1 MLLQRQGT
9 DMFGFKRKQGKL
21 KKTNNYLRPKVK
33 LGLALSGGGARGFG
47 HIGAF
52 KAFEEN
58 HIRFDYVA
66 GTSVGSIM
74 GAAYCAGIPWQK
86 MRDFSL
92 TVEDR
97 DLIDKRFIK
106 IGSRSSN
113 IEDLMR
119 RLIGDTTFE
128 QLQIPFSAVAVDL
141 ISGNEIVL
149 NSGSVAKACSASS
162 AVPAVFKP
170 VQYDDMMLVDGGLLN
185 NIPADTVRHMGAEV
199 VIAVDLNH
207 TRGEGTTSTGMWST
221 LMASWRILMKATA
234 FKGQMNSDIII
245 EPELKE
251 FKNTSIG
258 DVDSMIE
265 EGYRATL
272 KKMDEIK
279 YMLGLER

>member
-1 MLLQRQGT
+1 
-9 DMFGFKRKQGKL
+9 MFGFKKKQSVSDKSSDR
-21 KKTNNYLRPKVK
+21 YLRPKVK
-33 LGLALSGGGARGFG
+33 LGLALSGGGARGFA

-52 KAFEEN
+52 RAFEEYR
-58 HIRFDYVA
+58 IRFDCVA

-74 GAAYCAGIPWQK
+74 GAAYCAGLTWQQ

-92 TVEDR
+92 TENDQ
-97 DLIDKRFIK
+97 DIIDNRFIK

-113 IEDLMR
+113 IEDVMR
-119 RLIGDTTFE
+119 KLIGDTTFE
-128 QLQIPFSAVAVDL
+128 QLKTPFSAVAVDL
-141 ISGNEIVL
+141 VSGNEITL

-170 VQYDDMMLVDGGLLN
+170 VQYGDMLLVDGGLLN

-199 VIAVDLNH
+199 VVAVDLNH
-207 TRGEGTTSTGMWST
+207 TRGEGTTSTKLWST

-234 FKGQMNSDIII
+234 FKGQMNSDVII
-245 EPELKE
+245 EPELRV

-265 EGYRATL
+265 EGYRATVG
-272 KKMDEIK
+272 KIPEIM
-279 YMLGLER
+279 YLLGLERR